1 MWLSYLAIFS
11 PLYFLGFSIKKN
23 FRLVLVVVMMDF
35 VLNLVK
41 SIYLPLMWLF
51 HSANFKPLY
60 FPGINKLLIFHLV
73 VVVVR

>member
-1 MWLSYLAIFS
+1 
-11 PLYFLGFSIKKN
+11 
-23 FRLVLVVVMMDF
+23 MMDF

-51 HSANFKPLY
+51 HLANFRPLY

-73 VVVVR
+73 VVVR